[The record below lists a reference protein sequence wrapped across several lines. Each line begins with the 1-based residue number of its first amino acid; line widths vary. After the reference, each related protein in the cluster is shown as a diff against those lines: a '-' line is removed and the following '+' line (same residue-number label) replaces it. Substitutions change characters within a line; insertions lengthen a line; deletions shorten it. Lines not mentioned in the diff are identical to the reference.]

1 MSNSVKINNDIGDGE
16 INNTFSTRK
25 RNNRRH
31 PPPPKY
37 DQAQKCKLDCLWHVD
52 SNISEGKSDNVVVL
66 IKGNMIHAIRIFVLN
81 DNLPDSFLQSVKDKI
96 KTNKRSVKFLQEKF
110 LSITRHFKY
119 VMNEDEKTLNDIPI
133 NDIKDE
139 LKKRG
144 LSDKGNK
151 KELMDRLKTALES
164 EKITVHR
171 TKVPQ
176 KPLLKQTNNTEE
188 IEEIKPKNK
197 KSVKDLLTSNTEF
210 NKITRG
216 LGQELEMM
224 APNQIKSRLRKLRLN
239 PNGEKR
245 TLICRLRAALMNN
258 GIKTLNNEPD
268 ELHDST
274 SFSCSPPKPEQPSDI
289 EESINQ
295 KPLDDSEPS
304 EESLQHQESIELTVS

>member
-1 MSNSVKINNDIGDGE
+1 LSNSVKINNDIGDGE

-139 LKKRG
+139 LKKKR
-144 LSDKGNK
+144 
-151 KELMDRLKTALES
+151 
-164 EKITVHR
+164 
-171 TKVPQ
+171 
-176 KPLLKQTNNTEE
+176 
-188 IEEIKPKNK
+188 IK
-197 KSVKDLLTSNTEF
+197 
-210 NKITRG
+210 
-216 LGQELEMM
+216 
-224 APNQIKSRLRKLRLN
+224 
-239 PNGEKR
+239 
-245 TLICRLRAALMNN
+245 
-258 GIKTLNNEPD
+258 
-268 ELHDST
+268 
-274 SFSCSPPKPEQPSDI
+274 
-289 EESINQ
+289 
-295 KPLDDSEPS
+295 
-304 EESLQHQESIELTVS
+304 